1 MWRFVQTTILVGTM
15 TLNLVGLQGFA
26 AENQRLQTV
35 TLQIDGMTCG
45 ACVKD
50 VKAALTKVSSVSLVE
65 ITVGKKGLFFSDYA
79 DVRATVTFDP
89 EKTGVVALIKA
100 VESAS
105 TSLSVYKARVFKE

>member
-1 MWRFVQTTILVGTM
+1 MWKLIQTTMLVGTM
-15 TLNLVGLQGFA
+15 TLSLFGLQGFA
-26 AENQRLQTV
+26 AESQTLQTV

-45 ACVKD
+45 GCVKD
-50 VKAALTKVSSVSLVE
+50 VKAALAKVASVSSVE

-89 EKTGVVALIKA
+89 EKTGVAALIKT

-105 TSLSVYKARVFKE
+105 TPLSTYKARALKE